1 MDRTD
6 VGFSLP
12 SMRSELALTSA
23 VLNPVAQVCDR
34 ERGYPAR
41 RCGQYG
47 AKAFTA
53 SLIV

>member
-6 VGFSLP
+6 VGFALP
-12 SMRSELALTSA
+12 GMGSELALTSA

-34 ERGYPAR
+34 EHGNPAR
-41 RCGQYG
+41 RGQYG